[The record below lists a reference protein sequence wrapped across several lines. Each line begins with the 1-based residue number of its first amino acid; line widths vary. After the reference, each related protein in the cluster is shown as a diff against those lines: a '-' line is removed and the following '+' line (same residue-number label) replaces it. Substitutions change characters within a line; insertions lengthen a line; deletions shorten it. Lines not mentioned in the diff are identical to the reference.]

1 MDNNY
6 NNQYDGGSN
15 GTNDFNNMNNMANMN
30 NAAAWG
36 NEQKVKDNGSF
47 FKGMADCLAQFF
59 MVMWEYNILG
69 SRNKKR

>member
-47 FKGMADCLAQFF
+47 FKGMAVGLTITLTLIVA
-59 MVMWEYNILG
+59 V
-69 SRNKKR
+69 